1 MAQRIEIGAFNEIH
15 CETYAECARICLRQR
30 ADDGIYSACVVDGIL
45 YIFQKTQA
53 GDYVII
59 KANST
64 FYLNVKP

>member
-1 MAQRIEIGAFNEIH
+1 MQQRVEIGAFNEIN
-15 CETYAECARICLRQR
+15 CETYAECARISLGQR

-45 YIFQKTQA
+45 YISQKTQA

-64 FYLNVKP
+64 FDLNVKP